1 MLSCVTFLKLLVF
14 WKSYVMNNKMSNVVL
29 VVDDSP
35 ESLGMLNVALN
46 TQGYTAL
53 VALNGLQ
60 ALSIAEKIEP
70 DVVLM
75 DAVMPEMDGFETCRR
90 LKQQRPNIPI
100 IFMTGL
106 SDVEDVVK
114 GFEAG
119 GIDYVTKPISPDEVI
134 ARIKTHIQTAKLALS
149 AQDALDHAGN
159 NVFCVSHQG
168 RLSWATPRVHQLMDE
183 FASEDMSPWASLA
196 ELIKSWL
203 ATDTQQNL
211 TVSCFPTSFEIMYE
225 SQQEDKHLLKVLEAK
240 VEKSPL
246 DLQQSLPL
254 TKRESEVLYWVS
266 YGKTNWEISQIL
278 SMSPRTANKHLE
290 QIYKKL
296 RVDNRTSAAAISI
309 RILEA

>member
-1 MLSCVTFLKLLVF
+1 
-14 WKSYVMNNKMSNVVL
+14 MNNVVL

-46 TQGYTAL
+46 NRGYTAL
-53 VALNGLQ
+53 VALNGAQ

-90 LKQQRPNIPI
+90 LKLQRPNIPI

-106 SDVEDVVK
+106 TDVEDVVK

-134 ARIKTHIQTAKLALS
+134 ARIKTHIKTARLALS
-149 AQDALDHAGN
+149 AQDALDHAGS
-159 NVFCVSHQG
+159 NVFCVNDQG
-168 RLSWATPRVHQLMDE
+168 RLSWATPRAHQLIDD
-183 FASEDMSPWASLA
+183 FAGEDMSPWATLA
-196 ELIKSWL
+196 KLLKDWL
-203 ATDTQQNL
+203 ATGVQQNL
-211 TVSCFPTSFEIMYE
+211 KVTCFVTSFEIMYE
-225 SQQEDKHLLKVLEAK
+225 RQQNDKHMLKVVEAK
-240 VEKSPL
+240 IEKTAL
-246 DLQQSLPL
+246 DIQQNLPL

-296 RVDNRTSAAAISI
+296 GVDNRTSAAAISI
-309 RILEA
+309 RILES

>member
-1 MLSCVTFLKLLVF
+1 
-14 WKSYVMNNKMSNVVL
+14 MNNVVL

-35 ESLGMLNVALN
+35 ESLGMLNAALN
-46 TQGYTAL
+46 NQGYTAL
-53 VALNGLQ
+53 VALNGAQ

-70 DVVLM
+70 DIVLM

-90 LKQQRPNIPI
+90 LKQQRPNTPI

-106 SDVEDVVK
+106 TDVEDVVK

-149 AQDALDHAGN
+149 AQDALDHAGS
-159 NVFCVSHQG
+159 NVFCVTDQG
-168 RLSWATPRVHQLMDE
+168 RLSWATPKAHQLIDD
-183 FASEDMSPWASLA
+183 FAGDDLSPWATLA
-196 ELIKSWL
+196 ELIKGWL
-203 ATDTQQNL
+203 ATDSKHNL
-211 TVSCFPTSFEIMYE
+211 KVNCFETSFEILYE
-225 SQQEDKHLLKVLEAK
+225 RQQDDKHMLKVLEEK
-240 VEKSPL
+240 IEKSPL
-246 DLQQSLPL
+246 DLQQHLPL
-254 TKRESEVLYWVS
+254 TKRESEVLFWVS

-296 RVDNRTSAAAISI
+296 GVDNRTSAAAISI
-309 RILEA
+309 RILES